1 MKNRFPQFNQSLV
14 LVIRRIGKIKWKAD
28 KSLSYISRK
37 IHEVEANLEN
47 SQVRIF
53 IWLIV
58 SRYGSL
64 CCNMYIPVILRT
76 VSRRF
81 EIEAYIIRDR
91 VNEEQREKE
100 RGWKKGARFEM
111 FAYISQKE
119 LSIFAHSFSPL
130 PRQIRF
136 ARTTFIVRST
146 GNHRL
151 ILPL

>member
-100 RGWKKGARFEM
+100 RGGER
-111 FAYISQKE
+111 KE
-119 LSIFAHSFSPL
+119 LASRCSLTYRRRNSQFSRTRSLPSPAKLDSLVRLLSSVPL
-130 PRQIRF
+130 V
-136 ARTTFIVRST
+136 TIV
-146 GNHRL
+146 
-151 ILPL
+151 